1 MSFYCVLN
9 IIRDTFTLMPRISA
23 KTWFLF
29 LLVLFLVSVPVVQA
43 NDFGVSIDINFGD
56 VGDVIV
62 AKDGKFIL
70 SNSSYDPNIYGVI
83 ADTPIIGIQNTLLTS
98 SKMVSTYGQAV
109 VKVSSV
115 NGEIK
120 KGDYLT
126 SSDVPGVAQKADK
139 HGQVLGIALENYN
152 SADKTSSGKIN
163 AYISVE
169 TRLLNTNLKAN
180 LLEALRD
187 GTYAAFI
194 TPLATLR
201 YLLAALMVASTFVI
215 GFWTFARFS
224 NTTIQAIGRN
234 PLAKRDISKSLFFNL
249 AFILAIMVIGLG
261 LAYLILVL

>member
-1 MSFYCVLN
+1 
-9 IIRDTFTLMPRISA
+9 MPRASA
-23 KTWFLF
+23 KIWFL
-29 LLVLFLVSVPVVQA
+29 LSLIICSTITPTVLA

-62 AKDGKFIL
+62 SKDGKFIL
-70 SNSSYDPNIYGVI
+70 ANSSYDPNIYGVI

-126 SSDVPGVAQKADK
+126 SSDVVGVAQKADK
-139 HGQVLGIALENYN
+139 HGQVLGIALEDYTSQN
-152 SADKTSSGKIN
+152 KTTAGKIN

-169 TRLLNTNLKAN
+169 TRLVNTNLKAN
-180 LLEALRD
+180 LLEDLRD
-187 GTYAAFI
+187 GTYAAFL

-201 YLLAALMVASTFVI
+201 YLLAALVVASTFII
-215 GFWTFARFS
+215 GFWTFGRFS

-234 PLAKRDISKSLFFNL
+234 PLAKKDIAKTLFFNL
-249 AFILAIMVIGLG
+249 VFILAIMIIGLS
-261 LAYLILVL
+261 LAYIILVL